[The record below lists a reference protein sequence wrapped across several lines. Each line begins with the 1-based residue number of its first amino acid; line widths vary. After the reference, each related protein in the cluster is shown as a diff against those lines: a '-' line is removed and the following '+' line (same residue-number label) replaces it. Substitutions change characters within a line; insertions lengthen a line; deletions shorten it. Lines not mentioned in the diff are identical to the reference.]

1 MKEQSTEDN
10 QNGNVPVS
18 LGNMEEEVVNNK
30 SSSNKVNRRNQSLE
44 GNISWLLRLFRS
56 DFFDVSL
63 AVAYLWQYPDPGVKD
78 YLVNELFN
86 MPFSKL
92 NFYIPQLVHM
102 CCLWHSPDGAL
113 ERFLLFACS
122 HHFSFACLVICF
134 LESQLGKYADS
145 SVSSYA
151 RWLKQAILLEP
162 ASFRAFLPSACSSG
176 SQPRLPTLVPSSD
189 QESPDPLPSSE
200 CLRHRK
206 TSSAHVLPVPHSLGI
221 LAYSQECKATV
232 QTHLRA
238 QLAFINALVGIGIK
252 LLNIKCRDTWQEHLY
267 SELRSLNLSLPAR
280 PTRVSFPLAL
290 DDRGHQHHVVRIPP
304 EEAVILDSKDRAP
317 FLILVE
323 VVECDDP
330 LSSASEG
337 PSELFEVPSRADEG
351 PSSQTGPQ
359 LEHPSRLLK
368 EPWNEKVDRI
378 RCNSPYGQAD
388 GWDVRSMIVK
398 SGDDLRQEVLAAQ
411 MILKFKHIWEEE
423 HLALWLHPYR
433 IVATGSNG
441 GLIETIKNAISLHS
455 IKKQMGSRSLNDYFE
470 EKFGQQRTGPYLL
483 AQQNFVESLA
493 GYSLICYF
501 LKVKDRHNGNILIT
515 HAGHVVHIDFGF
527 FLGSSP
533 RNLGFETASFKMSLD
548 FVEVMGGVESDMYHY
563 FRSLM
568 LQGFIA
574 ARRHM
579 DKVVLLAEIMQR
591 GSNLPCFYGGE
602 ACIKA
607 LKDRFKVSLTEKQL
621 IGQVNTMIEDSM
633 SSFSTKLYD
642 NYQYYKNGIL

>member
-1 MKEQSTEDN
+1 MCANNDVN
-10 QNGNVPVS
+10 S
-18 LGNMEEEVVNNK
+18 LLQAIFV
-30 SSSNKVNRRNQSLE
+30 
-44 GNISWLLRLFRS
+44 
-56 DFFDVSL
+56 
-63 AVAYLWQYPDPGVKD
+63 
-78 YLVNELFN
+78 
-86 MPFSKL
+86 
-92 NFYIPQLVHM
+92 
-102 CCLWHSPDGAL
+102 
-113 ERFLLFACS
+113 
-122 HHFSFACLVICF
+122 
-134 LESQLGKYADS
+134 
-145 SVSSYA
+145 
-151 RWLKQAILLEP
+151 QAILLEP

-221 LAYSQECKATV
+221 LAYSQVTRYLVEGLFV
-232 QTHLRA
+232 D
-238 QLAFINALVGIGIK
+238 ALVGIGIK

-359 LEHPSRLLK
+359 LEYPSRLLK
-368 EPWNEKVDRI
+368 EPWNGDSVFSVCFVICFTFTIILAKK
-378 RCNSPYGQAD
+378 
-388 GWDVRSMIVK
+388 K
-398 SGDDLRQEVLAAQ
+398 STGYVYATVIHSAGDDLRQEVLAAQ